1 MAIGEESQAK
11 ANSSLALGAGAKVTV
26 ENSVSLGADSYADEI
41 GDQAEMT
48 INGCTY
54 TFAGQQAQGT
64 VVRTITDVGA
74 GRVLSN
80 STDSINGSQLYAVTT
95 ELDKGWN
102 VTTGSVSGGTVTGTQ
117 SLAQGRNGETVQF
130 NAGKNVNIDQND
142 QTITVSTQENVSF
155 TNVNTGNLTATD
167 NTSVNNFSVK
177 NGVTVDMC
185 GNRVTNVGTPTA
197 ENDATNKAYV
207 DNGRTQVT
215 SADKSVT
222 ISKTKSSTGN
232 ADVYD
237 LKVNANVSYSA
248 DNGKGSNSLNTPIN
262 FAGVANE
269 TVTSATDGKVT
280 VGLADAVKD
289 SLKKADAE
297 LQEFTVGADKNHAQ
311 TGIKVNQTTS
321 RFDIV
326 GTDDFVNTT
335 VDGTSVKVDIADKFK
350 DTVSN
355 NTKNIANNTKN
366 IADNS
371 KKIEDNTQNITNNAN
386 NISN

>member
-371 KKIEDNTQNITNNAN
+371 KKN
-386 NISN
+386 